1 MSITLDLPKELENEL
16 AAEAAQLGLSLPEYA
31 VRILAA
37 GRLRSAQ
44 PKTGAQLVN
53 YWQGEGLV
61 GSRPD
66 IIDSQE
72 HARRLRDQAER
83 RTRE

>member
-16 AAEAAQLGLSLPEYA
+16 AAEAAELGLSLPEYG

-37 GRLRSAQ
+37 GSLRSAQ
-44 PKTGAQLVN
+44 PKTGAQLVS
-53 YWQGEGLV
+53 YCQGEGLI

-66 IIDSQE
+66 VTDSQ
-72 HARRLRDQAER
+72 ARWTLESCD
-83 RTRE
+83 